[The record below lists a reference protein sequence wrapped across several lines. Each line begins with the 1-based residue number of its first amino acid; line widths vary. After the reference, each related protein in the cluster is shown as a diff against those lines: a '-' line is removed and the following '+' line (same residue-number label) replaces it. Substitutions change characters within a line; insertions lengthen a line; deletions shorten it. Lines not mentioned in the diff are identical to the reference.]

1 MTMQMVMARWAH
13 WALLAYVLWCA
24 ARRKQPDVQTGWR
37 IVRRG
42 VRWVPEIGAAEASD
56 ASR

>member
-1 MTMQMVMARWAH
+1 MQMVMARWAH

>member
-1 MTMQMVMARWAH
+1 MVMARWAH

-24 ARRKQPDVQTGWR
+24 LRRRQPDELVAWR

-42 VRWVPEIGAAEASD
+42 VRWVQPACGPAAG
-56 ASR
+56 R